1 MRCKC
6 TQHDVGLKWTHTRHI
21 LNELCCVLKL
31 QLLIIEPEIKLPPAP
46 GWSWK
51 IFFKANSRK
60 DLLILCMRL
69 LLLHFLSLSQKHNTP
84 SRVASQSL
92 RVVKEGERRFYISIV
107 PDLRRPLSLSLSDPA
122 PVSNKCV
129 CDVTVEQ
136 ESQRVKGGDSAKQVD

>member
-1 MRCKC
+1 MKCKC

-21 LNELCCVLKL
+21 LNELCCVLKR
-31 QLLIIEPEIKLPPAP
+31 QLLITEPEIKLPPAP

-107 PDLRRPLSLSLSDPA
+107 PDLRRPLSLWAILHLWVISVCVTSQWSRSLS
-122 PVSNKCV
+122 VWKE
-129 CDVTVEQ
+129 VTVQ
-136 ESQRVKGGDSAKQVD
+136 NK